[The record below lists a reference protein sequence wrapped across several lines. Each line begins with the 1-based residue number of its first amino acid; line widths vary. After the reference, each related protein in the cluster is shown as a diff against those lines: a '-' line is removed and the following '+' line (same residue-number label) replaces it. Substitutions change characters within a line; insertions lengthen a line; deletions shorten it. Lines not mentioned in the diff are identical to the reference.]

1 MAQGKCA
8 WQAVLCFMDFRNA
21 IDIVSGAVLW
31 QVLEGL
37 GVHGRF
43 LDIIKY
49 MTAVRIPYG
58 LSEICRCLMG
68 VKQGCLLSPTASTC
82 MPWRSTCW
90 VPTALLRPPSHTG
103 RR

>member
-1 MAQGKCA
+1 MCLASCIF
-8 WQAVLCFMDFRNA
+8 CFVDFRKA
-21 IDIVSGAVLW
+21 INIVSGAVLW

-37 GVHGRF
+37 GVYGRF

-58 LSEICRCLMG
+58 LSAICRCLMG

-82 MPWRSTCW
+82 MP
-90 VPTALLRPPSHTG
+90 
-103 RR
+103 